1 MTRVAKEA
9 IAPLPLGPGEIYDRQ
24 RQFNPGTGYGWQEQ
38 SVLPFP
44 RLYHRAS
51 TQQQQLRDQELA
63 QAREENWYNYALIPG
78 AVVHGNRGC
87 SQVNANSTWQ
97 LRGTEEQRAQFS
109 REDQFGNDDRDPGEY
124 GIDIYEPMF
133 YYFDRN
139 WHLWVSNTRVHN
151 NIQRLLAILTEN
163 LTDGDGPEY
172 FRLNALDLILTHAP
186 ATKATDLDML
196 DFYPPSLPE
205 RYPKQ
210 PFDAD
215 FRDDD
220 VLAWVQLAHG
230 SPFPRIQPYTQHQ
243 ANFKVTNEMFRRTE
257 AFRYDDLDQAMAQGR
272 VFIVDFKDLHEFNIR
287 PAPTDTSDGAR
298 FFAAIAMFAVPI
310 GGGPLKTIAIQSTQ
324 HTPQTEAE
332 RAAWKET
339 NEQDAERPLSDI
351 LTPTDDYWS
360 WQMAKTLFMSMYGMS
375 NVVDHLSMHVYVAPI
390 AISFYR
396 NISKQHPLRAL
407 LEPHLMSLIANN
419 HAGIFWDSGTQ
430 DEHTYGRTDQ
440 GLLTGMMGKVSG
452 WTGKTFLDATVK
464 RAGQY
469 HFVADSTAVD
479 RSRPNAFSA
488 IEDFPMHDDD
498 TLLPLLRRWVSN
510 YLGEYYRSDED
521 VRLDQELQ
529 YFCNETVHEGRVNG
543 FPQALTDFDQLV
555 DMASRI
561 IYWMT
566 ANHALEA
573 TLGCNKLAPL
583 SYFSDWV
590 PRNDEVKTEQ
600 DWYNINPPINVAL
613 AVFCGSRFFV
623 DLPHEWYRSL
633 GRFPDG
639 HFMHDQ
645 RIYRHL
651 ENFQADL
658 LAEDN
663 KIQEKN
669 LRRRWGYTM
678 QRPGTLTCSP
688 WN

>member
-1 MTRVAKEA
+1 MTQVPKAS
-9 IAPLPLGPGEIYDRQ
+9 ILPLPIGPGEIYDRM
-24 RQFNPGTGYGWQEQ
+24 NPAAIGTGYGWQEQ
-38 SVLPFP
+38 TVLPFP
-44 RLYHRAS
+44 RLYHRS
-51 TQQQQLRDQELA
+51 SPQLQAMREQELA
-63 QAREENWYNYALIPG
+63 RAKEQNWYNYDLIPG
-78 AVVHGNRGC
+78 AVVHGNRG
-87 SQVNANSTWQ
+87 SRQVNQNSTWQ
-97 LRGTEEQRAQFS
+97 LRGSETLREKFAQ
-109 REDQFGNDDRDPGEY
+109 EDQFGNDDRDPGEN

-133 YYFDRN
+133 YYFDRH
-139 WHLWVSNTRVHN
+139 WHLWVTNTRISN
-151 NIQRLLAILTEN
+151 NITRLLSIFTEN

-186 ATKATDLDML
+186 ATKAKDLDAL
-196 DFYPPSLPE
+196 DFYPPSLPD

-210 PFDAD
+210 PFDAE

-220 VLAWVQLAHG
+220 VVAWVQLAHG
-230 SPFPRIQPYTQHQ
+230 SPFPRIRPYTAHQ
-243 ANFKVTNEMFRRTE
+243 SNFNVTNDMFVRTE
-257 AFRYDDLDQAMAQGR
+257 PFRFDDLDQAMAEKR
-272 VFIVDFKDLHEFNIR
+272 VFIVDFRDFHEFNIR

-298 FFAAIAMFAVPI
+298 FYSAIAMFAIPA

-324 HTPQTEAE
+324 DTPQSDAE
-332 RAAWKET
+332 RAAWKES
-339 NEQDAERPLSDI
+339 NQQDPERPLSDI

-360 WQMAKTLFMSMYGMS
+360 WQMAKTLFMSMYAMS
-375 NVVDHLSMHVYVAPI
+375 SVVDHLSMHVYVAPI
-390 AISFYR
+390 AIGFYR
-396 NISKQHPLRAL
+396 NISRHHPLRAL

-419 HAGIFWDSGTQ
+419 HSGIFWDSGTQ
-430 DEHTYGRTDQ
+430 DYDTYGRTDQ
-440 GLLTGMMGKVSG
+440 GLLTGMMDKVSS

-464 RAGQY
+464 RAGEY

-479 RSRPNAFSA
+479 RSVPNDFST
-488 IEDFPMHDDD
+488 IDDFPMHDDD
-498 TLLPLLRRWVSN
+498 VLLPIIAAWVRN

-521 VRLDQELQ
+521 VRRDQELQ
-529 YFCNETVHEGRVNG
+529 YFCAETSIDGRVNG
-543 FPQALTDFDQLV
+543 YPQALSNLDELV
-555 DMASRI
+555 DMAARI
-561 IYWMT
+561 IYWMS

-600 DWYNINPPINVAL
+600 DWFDINPPINVAL

-651 ENFQADL
+651 QKFQADL
-658 LAEDN
+658 LEADGQVQ
-663 KIQEKN
+663 KKN

-678 QRPGTLTCSP
+678 QCPGTMTCSP